1 MIRGLALCSSA
12 NDIDHPKMAFSPLQM
27 DTVSALWRLTRS
39 ISQEIEPVLLTAD
52 DAGSGFLETVQ
63 RTGIAV

>member
-1 MIRGLALCSSA
+1 
-12 NDIDHPKMAFSPLQM
+12 M

-52 DAGSGFLETVQ
+52 DTESGFLEAVQ